1 MSTVTHTKARPNI
14 SRGPRPRI
22 VTGQLAL
29 VFVVVFGTLTSFYL
43 LLSVTPRYAAE
54 AGAGSAGAGLVT
66 GSLLAGTVTA
76 ELIASISM
84 KRCGYRTLLAAGAAL
99 LGVPVLALLYVRGLP
114 IIVTASVVRG
124 FGFGLSTVVTGAV
137 IAELLPPERRGEGLS
152 LTGVVDLLP
161 AVLALPAGVWL
172 ADHYGT
178 APVVAVTSATAL
190 VPLAVLPWLR
200 SASEQRIVVAA
211 EPPADDAPA
220 VGLVTGLRSYGQ
232 LRPLLVFAASTM
244 AAGIVV
250 SFLPLAVGVS
260 HNIVAPGLFAQA
272 VAAMISQF
280 WAGRRGARHGY
291 STLLIPG
298 LAIASLGMAAMIWL
312 RSPVAVIAAMSMFGA
327 GFGISE
333 NATFALMIDRM
344 PTSGLGAASALW
356 SLGYD
361 VGYGAGPV
369 GFGLVVG
376 HTGYPAAFA
385 LTSALMLA
393 AVPVAWR
400 ERAADRGADTSGSLR
415 HRQREAGPAGGH
427 PE

>member
-1 MSTVTHTKARPNI
+1 MSTLTHADSRPNT
-14 SRGPRPRI
+14 SCAPPRRI

-29 VFVVVFGTLTSFYL
+29 VFVVVFGTLMSFYL

-66 GSLLAGTVTA
+66 GALLAGTVAA
-76 ELIASISM
+76 ELVSSILM
-84 KRCGYRTLLAAGAAL
+84 KRHGYRTLLAVGAVL
-99 LGVPVLALLYVRGLP
+99 LGLPELAMLYAHGLT

-161 AVLALPAGVWL
+161 AVLGLPAGVWL
-172 ADHYGT
+172 ADHYGS
-178 APVVAVTSATAL
+178 APVVAMTSAMAL
-190 VPLAVLPWLR
+190 IPLAVLPWLPRATDHR
-200 SASEQRIVVAA
+200 SAGAT
-211 EPPADDAPA
+211 DAPA
-220 VGLVTGLRSYGQ
+220 GGAPTVGLVTGLRNHGQ

-250 SFLPLAVGVS
+250 SFLPLAAGVA
-260 HNIVAPGLFAQA
+260 HNIVAIGLFVQA

-280 WAGRRGARHGY
+280 WAGRRGDRRGH
-291 STLLIPG
+291 STLLVPG
-298 LAIASLGMAAMIWL
+298 LAIASLGMMSMIWL
-312 RSPVAVIAAMSMFGA
+312 RSPVAVIAAMCVFGA

-344 PTSGLGAASALW
+344 PASGLGTASALW

-385 LTSALMLA
+385 LTGALMLA
-393 AVPVAWR
+393 ALPVAWR
-400 ERAADRGADTSGSLR
+400 ARVADRR
-415 HRQREAGPAGGH
+415 K
-427 PE
+427 

>member
-1 MSTVTHTKARPNI
+1 MTTLTHADPRPNT
-14 SRGPRPRI
+14 SCAPRRRI

-29 VFVVVFGTLTSFYL
+29 VFVVVFGTLMSFYL
-43 LLSVTPRYAAE
+43 LLAVTPRYAVE

-66 GSLLAGTVTA
+66 GSLLAGTVAA
-76 ELIASISM
+76 ELVASILM
-84 KRCGYRTLLAAGAAL
+84 KRYGYRTLLAAGAVL
-99 LGVPVLALLYVRGLP
+99 LGLPVLAMLYVHGLT
-114 IIVTASVVRG
+114 IIVAASVVRG

-172 ADHYGT
+172 ADHYGSV
-178 APVVAVTSATAL
+178 PVVAMTSAMAL
-190 VPLAVLPWLR
+190 LPVAVLPWLPR
-200 SASEQRIVVAA
+200 ATDRRIADATDV
-211 EPPADDAPA
+211 PAGGAPT
-220 VGLVTGLRSYGQ
+220 VGLVTGLRNYGQ

-250 SFLPLAVGVS
+250 SFLPLAAGVA
-260 HNIVAPGLFAQA
+260 HNIVAIGLFAQA

-280 WAGRRGARHGY
+280 WAGRRGDRHGY
-291 STLLIPG
+291 STLLVPG
-298 LAIASLGMAAMIWL
+298 LAMASLGMVSMIWL
-312 RSPVAVIAAMSMFGA
+312 RSPVAVIAAMCVFGA

-344 PTSGLGAASALW
+344 PASGLGTASALW

-385 LTSALMLA
+385 LTGALMLTA
-393 AVPVAWR
+393 LPVAWR
-400 ERAADRGADTSGSLR
+400 GRVADRSK
-415 HRQREAGPAGGH
+415 
-427 PE
+427 

>member
-1 MSTVTHTKARPNI
+1 MSTLTHANSRPNT
-14 SRGPRPRI
+14 SCAPRRRI
-22 VTGQLAL
+22 ITGQLAL

-76 ELIASISM
+76 ELVASILM
-84 KRCGYRTLLAAGAAL
+84 KRYGYRTLLAAGAVL
-99 LGVPVLALLYVRGLP
+99 LGLPVLAMLYAHGLE
-114 IIVTASVVRG
+114 IIVAASVVRG
-124 FGFGLSTVVTGAV
+124 FGFGLSTVVTGAA

-178 APVVAVTSATAL
+178 APVVAMTSATAL
-190 VPLAVLPWLR
+190 IPLAVLPWLPR
-200 SASEQRIVVAA
+200 ATDHRIADATDGLASG
-211 EPPADDAPA
+211 APA
-220 VGLVTGLRSYGQ
+220 VGLLTGLRNYGQ
-232 LRPLLVFAASTM
+232 LRPFLVFAASTM

-250 SFLPLAVGVS
+250 SFLPLAAGVAR
-260 HNIVAPGLFAQA
+260 NIVAIGLFAQA
-272 VAAMISQF
+272 FAAMISQF
-280 WAGRRGARHGY
+280 WAGRRGDRHGY

-298 LAIASLGMAAMIWL
+298 LAIASIGMVAMIWL
-312 RSPVAVIAAMSMFGA
+312 RSPIAVITAMCVFGA

-344 PTSGLGAASALW
+344 PASGMGTASALW

-376 HTGYPAAFA
+376 HIGYPAAFA
-385 LTSALMLA
+385 ATGALMMVALPA
-393 AVPVAWR
+393 AWR
-400 ERAADRGADTSGSLR
+400 ERAADRGERRAD
-415 HRQREAGPAGGH
+415 
-427 PE
+427 